1 MTELLSDDDQT
12 AIRPTIEQGRTHL
25 RVINPLATSQGSKLH
40 LTALLIIWTLGAA
53 FSVAALVLGRRFLG
67 PTIVHVGWLGA
78 GIPVLW
84 AYSRFA
90 IGKEVITFRENSLTV
105 SRRPISLG
113 YRRTYDLS
121 KARHF
126 RVDTTGLRVLDGR
139 HRRNPLRWR
148 GEQGLILFD
157 YDLKPVRFGV
167 GLTTAEARHI
177 LEVLQKQGHLR
188 PEQLIAPKQP

>member
-1 MTELLSDDDQT
+1 MTDLRADDQPPF
-12 AIRPTIEQGRTHL
+12 RPTIEQGNTHL
-25 RVINPLATSQGSKLH
+25 RIINPLATSQQSKLH
-40 LTALLIIWTLGAA
+40 LTALLIIWVLGAG
-53 FSVAALVLGRRFLG
+53 FSLAALVMGKRFLG
-67 PTIVHVGWLGA
+67 PAFVHVGWLGV

-90 IGKEVITFRENSLTV
+90 IGSEVITFRENSLTI
-105 SRRPISLG
+105 SRRPIPLG
-113 YRRTYDLS
+113 CRRRFDLS

-157 YDLKPVRFGV
+157 YGLKPVRFGV
-167 GLTTAEARHI
+167 GLTTTEARQI
-177 LEVLQKQGHLR
+177 LSVLRESGRVEAGQ
-188 PEQLIAPKQP
+188 IDA

>member
-1 MTELLSDDDQT
+1 MTDLHADDQPPF
-12 AIRPTIEQGRTHL
+12 RPTIEQGHTHL
-25 RVINPLATSQGSKLH
+25 RIINPLATSQQSKLH
-40 LTALLIIWTLGAA
+40 LTALLIVWILGAA
-53 FSVAALVLGRRFLG
+53 FSLTALVLGKRILG
-67 PTIVHVGWLGA
+67 PAFIHVGWLGV

-90 IGKEVITFRENSLTV
+90 IGSEVITFRENSLTI
-105 SRRPISLG
+105 SRRPIPLG
-113 YRRTYDLS
+113 YRRKYDLS

-157 YDLKPVRFGV
+157 YGLKPVRFGV
-167 GLTTAEARHI
+167 GLSTAEAREI
-177 LEVLQKQGHLR
+177 LKVVRKSGRIDSSQVSSDGQ
-188 PEQLIAPKQP
+188 